1 MRLVDVQYGAAS
13 GAVQDFYRAFTQR
26 SKWAREDLLLDEE
39 AEGYDRVLVDAI
51 QRERDAVL
59 DQEPCGDEASKQN
72 HGRRM
77 FHWSRRHQQ
86 PLRNRHEIWL
96 SSGSYQMLSDR
107 KLIGWH
113 PDYGILLDEQDSQ
126 S

>member
-1 MRLVDVQYGAAS
+1 M
-13 GAVQDFYRAFTQR
+13 
-26 SKWAREDLLLDEE
+26 LLDEE
-39 AEGYDRVLVDAI
+39 AEGYDKVLIDAI

-59 DQEPCGDEASKQN
+59 DESPYDDEDTKQSF
-72 HGRRM
+72 GRKM

-96 SSGSYQMLSDR
+96 SSGSYQMLADR

-113 PDYGILLDEQDSQ
+113 PEYELRLAEENSQ